1 MAQLR
6 ASQNQLSSTIAAASR
21 GGSRRSCDGMIGI
34 AHDPR
39 FYLFLGRV
47 RDGERKERRKRREER
62 RVVLDAVIFLPAF
75 YSSVVSREFF
85 APFRLSPPGREGF
98 YDLLMETGFNRRL

>member
-47 RDGERKERRKRREER
+47 RDGERKERKEEKRRKTCGIGRRDLSPRFLFVRCIARVLCTFSPLSARER
-62 RVVLDAVIFLPAF
+62 RVLR
-75 YSSVVSREFF
+75 S
-85 APFRLSPPGREGF
+85 
-98 YDLLMETGFNRRL
+98 FNGDRI

>member
-62 RVVLDAVIFLPAF
+62 RGIGRRDLSPRFLFVRCIARVLCTFSPLPA
-75 YSSVVSREFF
+75 RE
-85 APFRLSPPGREGF
+85 RRVLRS
-98 YDLLMETGFNRRL
+98 FNGDRI